1 MSKGNR
7 GFGSSLTE
15 GLDDEELDASAPS
28 ESIMASRSQTLARL
42 ATGKVVTDR
51 TEWVDPLRCRPW
63 RLHNRD
69 IDHLDEE
76 TCRDLIDAF
85 LSAKKQRIP
94 AIVRRLQNDPDHDFE
109 IIAGVR
115 RWWTVQWL
123 RAHHHPDFEYLV
135 TIQHVSDEE
144 AFRVSDIENRSR
156 KDISDWERA
165 KEYMR
170 ALNEFYDGSQ
180 SEMAEHLKISR
191 SWLSRLLDVA
201 RLPDEIVDA
210 FADTH
215 DITVRVAR
223 DVKPLAGDP
232 RALAL
237 MAAEGKSIRDERAD
251 LGTRLSGPEI
261 AKRLVRATVA
271 KAKESGGEV
280 ILKAGNGKPMLRYS
294 RSARSGLTLRVVPKS
309 GASVDEVLAAI
320 RSLIA
325 E

>member
-1 MSKGNR
+1 
-7 GFGSSLTE
+7 
-15 GLDDEELDASAPS
+15 
-28 ESIMASRSQTLARL
+28 
-42 ATGKVVTDR
+42 
-51 TEWVDPLRCRPW
+51 
-63 RLHNRD
+63 
-69 IDHLDEE
+69 
-76 TCRDLIDAF
+76 
-85 LSAKKQRIP
+85 
-94 AIVRRLQNDPDHDFE
+94 
-109 IIAGVR
+109 
-115 RWWTVQWL
+115 
-123 RAHHHPDFEYLV
+123 
-135 TIQHVSDEE
+135 
-144 AFRVSDIENRSR
+144 
-156 KDISDWERA
+156 
-165 KEYMR
+165 
-170 ALNEFYDGSQ
+170 
-180 SEMAEHLKISR
+180 MAEHLKISR

-201 RLPDEIVDA
+201 RLPNEIVDA

-237 MAAEGKSIRDERAD
+237 MVAEGKSISDERAD

-271 KAKESGGEV
+271 KAKESSGEV

-309 GASVDEVLAAI
+309 GASVDEVLEAI